1 MCEADFFDNFYVIN
15 QGRVGIIKGDV
26 FDDGSS
32 FYVDY
37 SDKNN
42 WKVMQYTGLK
52 DMNGKEIFEGDILAT
67 RPARD
72 GFRHIDSIELGWS
85 RDDEY
90 GYIWANSKYVL
101 RVQDL
106 IDERYE
112 VIGNIYENPELL
124 Q

>member
-1 MCEADFFDNFYVIN
+1 MYEADFFDNFYVIN
-15 QGRVGIIKGDV
+15 QGRVGIIKGDI

-42 WKVMQYTGLK
+42 WEVMQYTGLQDK
-52 DMNGKEIFEGDILAT
+52 NGKEIYEGDIVAVKKFKWIIAMGCST
-67 RPARD
+67 D
-72 GFRHIDSIELGWS
+72 G
-85 RDDEY
+85 EY
-90 GYIWANSKYVL
+90 GWLQKRIGDDVGKSYIITEN
-101 RVQDL
+101 DG

-124 Q
+124 H